1 MLPKVLEYAHILIK
15 QHVSLI
21 DVVVNATIGNGYDTL
36 FLSSIIGEKGHV
48 FGYDIQKDA
57 IKNST
62 ELLNRNGCTNV
73 TLYDCGHE
81 NILTTI
87 PNQYKGKISGA
98 MFNLGY
104 LPKGNKAIT
113 TKSSTTIKAIEQ
125 LLSILKVNGII
136 VIVVYHGHPSGK
148 IEKNDL
154 IQYVTKLDQ
163 KYFQVLRYQFINQK
177 NDAPFVI
184 AITKQKDYQ

>member
-48 FGYDIQKDA
+48 FGYDIQKHA
-57 IKNST
+57 LKNST

-136 VIVVYHGHPSGK
+136 VIAVYH
-148 IEKNDL
+148 
-154 IQYVTKLDQ
+154 
-163 KYFQVLRYQFINQK
+163 
-177 NDAPFVI
+177 
-184 AITKQKDYQ
+184 